1 MTYNDNNNNN
11 NNNNNNDNNDNNN
24 NNNNNNDNKTTKM
37 YILSPPPYR
46 FTRLPLH
53 SLNNFHN
60 KITQFL
66 KILRSF
72 F

>member
-11 NNNNNNDNNDNNN
+11 NNNNNN
-24 NNNNNNDNKTTKM
+24 KTTKM
-37 YILSPPPYR
+37 YILSPPPYP

-60 KITQFL
+60 KITHFL